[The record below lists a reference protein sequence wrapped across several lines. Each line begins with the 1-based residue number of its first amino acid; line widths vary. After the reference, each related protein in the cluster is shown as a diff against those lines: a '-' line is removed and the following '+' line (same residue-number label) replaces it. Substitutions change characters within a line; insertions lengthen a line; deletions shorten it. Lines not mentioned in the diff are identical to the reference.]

1 MNMQEQKSIRQQ
13 IDLLEK
19 KHRDLNKERSTV
31 RRIEDE
37 FNSTYDRLRIMLDL
51 VRDGKIKSISFM
63 EFLAPNTNNIAS
75 KYETISQQEPESFE
89 LEVLIEGFKITGE
102 K

>member
-1 MNMQEQKSIRQQ
+1 
-13 IDLLEK
+13 
-19 KHRDLNKERSTV
+19 
-31 RRIEDE
+31 
-37 FNSTYDRLRIMLDL
+37 MLDL

-63 EFLAPNTNNIAS
+63 EFLAPNSNNIAS